1 MRFCLSIA
9 FSIVATAALAEKDYT
24 RLPLAPETTEVA
36 CDPQPSDDE
45 KLRKA
50 IEFYIR
56 PQSID
61 PRTPVGDGYY
71 DASIFESVD
80 TALEAQPDCCQLL
93 YRDAELYRSED
104 LKARLGENFGG
115 FVRIKF
121 ATRMVAGSDVGHIYY
136 ANDYYVLDSC
146 GNPVFDL

>member
-1 MRFCLSIA
+1 MRFYLSLV
-9 FSIVATAALAEKDYT
+9 FSIVGSAATAEKDYT
-24 RLPLAPETTEVA
+24 PLPLAPETTEVA

-50 IEFYIR
+50 IASFIKVR
-56 PQSID
+56 SID
-61 PRTPVGDGYY
+61 PRQPLGDGYI
-71 DASIFESVD
+71 DLSIYTSVD
-80 TALEAQPDCCQLL
+80 TALEAQPDCCQLF
-93 YRDAELYRSED
+93 YKDAELYESEE

-121 ATRMVAGSDVGHIYY
+121 ANRMLAGSEAGNIYY
-136 ANDYYVLDSC
+136 DNDYYILDSC

>member
-1 MRFCLSIA
+1 MKFSLSIA
-9 FSIVATAALAEKDYT
+9 LSIVATAAVAEKDYT

-56 PQSID
+56 PQ
-61 PRTPVGDGYY
+61 PTNPKTPLGDGFF
-71 DASIFESVD
+71 DASLFASVD
-80 TALEAQPDCCQLL
+80 AALKAQPDCCELL
-93 YRDAELYRSED
+93 YKDAELYRSEK
-104 LKARLGENFGG
+104 LKARLGDNFGG
-115 FVRIKF
+115 FVRIRF
-121 ATRMVAGSDVGHIYY
+121 ALRMLAGPELGNIYY
-136 ANDYYVLDSC
+136 STGYYVLDSC

>member
-1 MRFCLSIA
+1 VRFYLPIVLSI
-9 FSIVATAALAEKDYT
+9 FATAAGAEKDYT
-24 RLPLAPETTEVA
+24 PLPLAPETTEVA

-50 IEFYIR
+50 IAFFIKR
-56 PQSID
+56 MSID
-61 PRTPVGDGYY
+61 PRTPLGDGYY
-71 DASIFESVD
+71 DASIYTSVD
-80 TALEAQPDCCQLL
+80 TALKAQPDCCQLL
-93 YRDAELYRSED
+93 YKDAELYGSEK
-104 LKARLGENFGG
+104 LKDRLGENFGG

-121 ATRMVAGSDVGHIYY
+121 AERMLAGPEIGHIYY

>member
-1 MRFCLSIA
+1 MISL
-9 FSIVATAALAEKDYT
+9 IVASAANAEKDYT
-24 RLPLAPETTEVA
+24 PLPLAPETTEVA

-45 KLRKA
+45 KLRSA
-50 IEFYIR
+50 IAFFIKR
-56 PQSID
+56 RSID
-61 PRTPVGDGYY
+61 PRTPAGDGYY
-71 DASIFESVD
+71 DASIYTSVD
-80 TALEAQPDCCQLL
+80 MALKAQPDCCQLL
-93 YRDAELYRSED
+93 YRDAELYGSEK

-121 ATRMVAGSDVGHIYY
+121 ANRMLAGSEAGKVYY